1 MVVILG
7 GKIIFM
13 TTFGLV
19 FIFPSKNRENAWWRR
34 VWILGKRNEEFIY
47 HNTSRSGQ
55 VWVSFHRISC
65 IHLPNRVIQQN
76 SVLCTWRIQVFID
89 FIQLQFFSP
98 GFCPGE
104 VLIMGR
110 TGVLINVNSQWL
122 KGLRIVLSFQ
132 CVLTANLMKLINYL
146 TVQSTSW

>member
-1 MVVILG
+1 MGFFPQDKLHT
-7 GKIIFM
+7 FTQQSY
-13 TTFGLV
+13 TTEFCLV
-19 FIFPSKNRENAWWRR
+19 YLENSGFYW
-34 VWILGKRNEEFIY
+34 F
-47 HNTSRSGQ
+47 HTTS
-55 VWVSFHRISC
+55 V
-65 IHLPNRVIQQN
+65 
-76 SVLCTWRIQVFID
+76 
-89 FIQLQFFSP
+89 FSP

>member
-19 FIFPSKNRENAWWRR
+19 FIFPQRIGKMHDEEKGMNSW
-34 VWILGKRNEEFIY
+34 KRNEEFIY
-47 HNTSRSGQ
+47 HNTSRSDG

-89 FIQLQFFSP
+89 FIQQFSP
-98 GFCPGE
+98 GFCPGGSAN
-104 VLIMGR
+104 VGR
-110 TGVLINVNSQWL
+110 TGVLINVNGQWL
-122 KGLRIVLSFQ
+122 KRPNIVLSFQ

-146 TVQSTSW
+146 TVQSMSGK